1 MYVLHLLQPCGTG
14 TKCAT
19 SSDAASLWCAAL
31 ASPCATTPGHRVVLI
46 GADPARERAAALGVR
61 IDSCVS
67 PPLGYLPAARGRLR
81 HTVAAWGRPVA
92 VHAWSGGLTP
102 LALHAASLFGV
113 PAAVVDVPRG
123 EITLHHTSPQ
133 GPATFSVPLP
143 VSSLPSP
150 PLAPREALRF
160 SLNISPDEVVLC
172 AADDPPDIAQ
182 ARTLCDAAGILH
194 VAGIRI
200 TILASTLTPALHVLH
215 RHATGGYLRRL
226 LITDRPLASLASA
239 VDLAVLTSDWNAAS
253 GAVAGIM
260 AASGARLVSCAPEA
274 ARLGATP
281 ARSTRGAHLASGC
294 IEALETPGHTT
305 PPSLPAV
312 DAAFW
317 RSLWSGHA
325 GVPRS
330 QTPLP
335 TPGALHV

>member
-14 TKCAT
+14 MKRAS

-31 ASPCATTPGHRVVLI
+31 ASPRAADPGHRVVMI
-46 GADPARERAAALGVR
+46 GADKARGRAEALGVR
-61 IDSCVS
+61 IDSGVS

-81 HTVAAWGRPVA
+81 NTVAAWGRPLA
-92 VHAWSGGLTP
+92 VHAWSVGLTP

-113 PAAVVDVPRG
+113 PAAVVDFPRG
-123 EITLHHTSPQ
+123 EITLHHTRPE

-143 VSSLPSP
+143 DSSLPSP
-150 PLAPREALRF
+150 PLSPREALRL

-172 AADDPPDIAQ
+172 AADDPPDMAQ
-182 ARTLCDAAGILH
+182 ARTLCDAVGILH
-194 VAGIRI
+194 VAGVRI

-226 LITDRPLASLASA
+226 LITDRPLASLATA

-253 GAVAGIM
+253 GSVAGIM

-294 IEALETPGHTT
+294 IEALDTPRHTT

-312 DAAFW
+312 DVAFW

-325 GVPRS
+325 GVPCS